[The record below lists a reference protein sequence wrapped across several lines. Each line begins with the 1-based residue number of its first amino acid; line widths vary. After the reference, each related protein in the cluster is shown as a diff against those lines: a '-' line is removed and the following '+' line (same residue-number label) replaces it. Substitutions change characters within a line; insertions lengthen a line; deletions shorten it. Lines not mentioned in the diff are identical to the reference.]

1 MSFPFTDYHAVL
13 SEAKSIV
20 EDRIAKG
27 RNTHVPFYE
36 TRCHGSQD
44 VSGELWQRI
53 TRILGAEKRGDRVT
67 LRQDAIDLVNEAVFL
82 VMFLDRE
89 TRAPAPASPPDSPAH
104 EATASHPEPVP
115 GLRLMPRP

>member
-1 MSFPFTDYHAVL
+1 MSFPFANYDAVL
-13 SEAKSIV
+13 SEAKSII

-27 RNTHVPFYE
+27 RNTHVPFWE

-67 LRQDAIDLVNEAVFL
+67 LRQDAIDLVNEAIFL

-89 TRAPAPASPPDSPAH
+89 PTTADTSDSAD
-104 EATASHPEPVP
+104 SNR
-115 GLRLMPRP
+115 LRCHS